1 MYRVYKEYRDD
12 FQIEIGNL
20 FNIISFDV
28 IWIWFA
34 AKEFKEQKMK
44 ININF
49 FYLFTFLEKKDCF
62 TQLKDK

>member
-49 FYLFTFLEKKDCF
+49 FLLIYIS
-62 TQLKDK
+62 